1 MHYLLSTKIQN
12 NFQTYET
19 ESTISLKE
27 VKKKIPIIVQDG

>member
-1 MHYLLSTKIQN
+1 MHYFSIAKVQN

-27 VKKKIPIIVQDG
+27 VKKIPITAQDE